1 SFHLCSYEL
10 QTQEHNDNWHNGNTT
25 SHKKQMIDLLQG
37 YSSILISGYCEFRV
51 SPCSRATEVER
62 MERLLFKN
70 VSADSQSEIILVTD
84 EGSLD
89 AESDPAAIA
98 AYESRRLLK
107 FPLVPSKVCYMP
119 PTSD

>member
-1 SFHLCSYEL
+1 
-10 QTQEHNDNWHNGNTT
+10 
-25 SHKKQMIDLLQG
+25 IDSLQG
-37 YSSILISGYCEFRV
+37 YTCILISRYREIRV

-62 MERLLFKN
+62 MARLLFKN

-98 AYESRRLLK
+98 VYESRRLLK
-107 FPLVPSKVCYMP
+107 LPMLPLRVCYMP
-119 PTSD
+119 PTS